1 MIENTLSFLKP
12 FWLIWVIHFFIIGT
26 ACSLCWVLG
35 KNRVNW
41 ILWDYLTVIIPLT
54 IWTSLIIVDRSGKTI
69 ANLGEG
75 IYLAFFICLSPIM
88 RVIIGKPL
96 ERKNEDGLSFGILV
110 ICCFGAY
117 AIWRYMPTLSE

>member
-1 MIENTLSFLKP
+1 MIINILFALKH

-26 ACSLCWVLG
+26 GCSLCWIFCR
-35 KNRVNW
+35 NRVNW
-41 ILWDYLTVIIPLT
+41 TLWDYLIVILPLT
-54 IWTSLIIVDRSGKTI
+54 IWTSLIIADGSGKSI

-75 IYLAFFICLSPIM
+75 IYLAFIICLSPIM
-88 RVIIGKPL
+88 RVIIGKSL
-96 ERKNEDGLSFGILV
+96 ERKNEDGLSFGLLV